1 MTDAARAARQMWTL
15 FEPVH
20 AITYF
25 APEARSAFA
34 DAGLSGF
41 WRGYFAGRAAPL
53 GRVGAAPVTAAFF
66 SFAPAMVARALPAI
80 WDLISPEAALQ
91 ARSAGA
97 VAALARLLAGQE
109 LPAPPVPAPPVPAVP
124 SPAPAASPP
133 AASPLAASPPPAPP
147 VASPLAFPRS
157 AIPPAASGPAA
168 SGPAASGLA
177 ASGPVFSGRNG
188 DLVAAAAAAA
198 SLLTGVIDGID
209 CAGRVLAAANAALPV
224 PGEPLARLWHAVTVL
239 REHRGDGHVA
249 ALVAAGLDGCEAL
262 VMRAGMDLSRGV
274 LQPGRGWADDAWDLA
289 AARLADRGWLG
300 PDGRVTA
307 EGAAAHRA
315 LEQATDLA
323 AARPWAR
330 LGPEATAELLSV
342 LTPVAKACAAALPY
356 PNPVGIPAPETAPVR

>member
-20 AITYF
+20 AVTYF

-34 DAGLSGF
+34 DAGLRGF

-80 WDLISPEAALQ
+80 WDLITPEAALQ

-97 VAALARLLAGQE
+97 VAALARLLSDQDLRG
-109 LPAPPVPAPPVPAVP
+109 PAAP
-124 SPAPAASPP
+124 SPAAPA
-133 AASPLAASPPPAPP
+133 L
-147 VASPLAFPRS
+147 
-157 AIPPAASGPAA
+157 SGQ
-168 SGPAASGLA
+168 
-177 ASGPVFSGRNG
+177 NG
-188 DLVAAAAAAA
+188 DLGAAAAAAA

-224 PGEPLARLWHAVTVL
+224 PGEPLARLWQAVTVL

-262 VMRAGMDLSRGV
+262 VMRAGMDLSREV

-289 AARLADRGWLG
+289 ASRLADRGWLG

-307 EGAAAHRA
+307 EGASAHSA
-315 LEQATDLA
+315 LERATDLA
-323 AARPWAR
+323 AGVPATSLEPRLLAGRPASRVRRGSRGAGRRCLPGARRPRGGRAR
-330 LGPEATAELLSV
+330 RPRPGLRPRWRHAGRPCGRC
-342 LTPVAKACAAALPY
+342 CAAAP
-356 PNPVGIPAPETAPVR
+356 GSRSAGRSAASAHR